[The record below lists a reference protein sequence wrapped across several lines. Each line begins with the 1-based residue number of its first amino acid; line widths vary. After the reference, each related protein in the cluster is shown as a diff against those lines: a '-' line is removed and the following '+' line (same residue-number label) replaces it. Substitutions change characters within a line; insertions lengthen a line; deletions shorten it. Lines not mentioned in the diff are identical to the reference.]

1 MAHAA
6 GSAVVT
12 HPSSARPRTRVFTP
26 KVCMCTGIPT
36 LVLIILGLVL
46 VSIHWPYRYRVI
58 KPLLEEVLASQVKI
72 GHYHRT
78 YFPHPGFMATD
89 ITLQRKSA
97 PGLPPLGSISSVT
110 VQGRWSDLLLLRK
123 QVRSVDITGLHIIV
137 PAIGSR
143 ENHEDFPPG
152 SSSGFTG
159 PEAAV
164 QQLRIH
170 DSTLDIMRAH
180 GGRYSFP
187 IRMLAIYNLQQGSKL
202 SYAVDMRN
210 PQPGGHIFATG
221 TFGPLNPGNLG
232 LTPLTGDFTFAE
244 VNLHDLGDVSG
255 TLTSKGSFQGT
266 LRHIDA
272 NASSETENFAVG
284 KGRPTPVTASVQCSI
299 NGITGDVVLDAV
311 DAKTN
316 STSIHVQG
324 GVSGSPK
331 VTDVD
336 ISVPSGRTQD
346 ILRPFFPDTPP
357 VAGKVWMH
365 SHAHV
370 DGEVNGVPFLD
381 RLHVDGSFDVPAERI
396 TDHEQE
402 HELSDFSSRAQS
414 VKPGKKQ
421 SVIAAP
427 ASSADKAED
436 GVDVLSSLQ
445 GPAKIE
451 KGIISTQRLSF
462 QVPGA
467 SADLHGTFDLH
478 NNAVHLLGDLRMQ
491 SDVSHTATGFK
502 SVLLKPLIPFF
513 KKKNVGASIPI
524 AVTGRPG
531 SYKVGSALDGK

>member
-1 MAHAA
+1 
-6 GSAVVT
+6 
-12 HPSSARPRTRVFTP
+12 
-26 KVCMCTGIPT
+26 MCSGIPT
-36 LVLIILGLVL
+36 CVLIVVGLVL
-46 VSIHWPYRYRVI
+46 LNIHWPYRYRVI
-58 KPLLEEVLASQVKI
+58 KPMLEEVFASQVQI
-72 GHYHRT
+72 GHYHRV
-78 YFPHPGFMATD
+78 YFPNPGFMATD

-97 PGLPPLGSISSVT
+97 PNLPPLGSISSVT
-110 VQGRWSDLLLLRK
+110 VEGRWSDLLLLRK
-123 QVRSVDITGLHIIV
+123 EVRSVDITGLHIVV

-202 SYAVDMRN
+202 SYSLDMRN

-244 VNLHDLGDVSG
+244 VNLHDVGDVSG
-255 TLTSKGSFQGT
+255 TLASKGSFQGT

-272 NASSETENFAVG
+272 NASSETPNFAVG
-284 KGRPTPVTASVQCSI
+284 HGQPTPVSASVKCSI
-299 NGITGDVVLDAV
+299 NGLTGDVVLDGV

-316 STSIHVQG
+316 STGIHVQG
-324 GVSGSPK
+324 GVVGSPK
-331 VTDVD
+331 VVDVD
-336 ISVPSGRTQD
+336 ISVPSGRAQD
-346 ILRPFFPDTPP
+346 ILRPFFPGVPP
-357 VAGKVWMH
+357 VAGKVWLH

-370 DGEVNGVPFLD
+370 DGGGNGVPFLD
-381 RLHVDGSFDVPAERI
+381 RLHLDGSFDVPDERL
-396 TDHEQE
+396 TDHAEE

-414 VKPGKKQ
+414 SKPGKQQ
-421 SVIAAP
+421 SVIEAP
-427 ASSADKAED
+427 ASNADQPED

-451 KGIISTQRLSF
+451 KGIITTQRLTF

-467 SADLHGTFDLH
+467 SADFHGTFDLH
-478 NNAVHLLGDLRMQ
+478 DNAVHLSGNLRMQ
-491 SDVSHTATGFK
+491 SNVSHAATGFK
-502 SVLLKPLIPFF
+502 SVLLKPLIPLF
-513 KKKNVGASIPI
+513 KKKHAGALIPI

-531 SYKVGSALDGK
+531 SYKIGSDIEGK